1 MAGRKGQTDM
11 EVRKE
16 LEALAE
22 EEYRVFHS
30 RLMPET
36 GHPVLGVRVPA
47 LRKLAGRLARQEG
60 AAYLEQIREEEETYE
75 EVLLYGLVL
84 ALLKEPFAAK
94 LSRLPDYVKKIDN
107 WAECDI
113 VCGTLRECRRYPE
126 EALAFIDTCLSSGR
140 EFEVRFGVVLLL
152 DHLID
157 ESHIDGVLDRL
168 EVVCHPG
175 YYVKMAVAWALS
187 VCFVK
192 FPEKTMERLK
202 RGRLDWET
210 YQKTLQKIVESDRVD
225 GETKQVI
232 RGMRR
237 KRGEYEQ

>member
-1 MAGRKGQTDM
+1 M

-16 LEALAE
+16 LEALADE
-22 EEYRVFHS
+22 DYRVFQS
-30 RLMPET
+30 RLMPGT
-36 GHPVLGVRVPA
+36 GHRVLGVRVPA
-47 LRKLAGRLARQEG
+47 LRKLAGRIA
-60 AAYLEQIREEEETYE
+60 REEGTEYLNRVREEGEETYE
-75 EVLLYGLVL
+75 EILLQGLVL
-84 ALLKEPFAAK
+84 ALRKETFEVK
-94 LSRLPDYVKKIDN
+94 LFRLADYIKKIDN

-113 VCGTLRECRRYPE
+113 VCGTFRECKCYPE
-126 EALAFIDTCLSSGR
+126 ETLAFIDACLASGR

-157 ESHIDGVLDRL
+157 EPHIEGVLDRL
-168 EVVCHPG
+168 EGVCHPG

-192 FPEKTMERLK
+192 FPEKTMERLE
-202 RGRLDWET
+202 GGCLGWET
-210 YQKTLQKIVESDRVD
+210 YQKTLQKIVESDRVS
-225 GETKQVI
+225 GEMKRVI